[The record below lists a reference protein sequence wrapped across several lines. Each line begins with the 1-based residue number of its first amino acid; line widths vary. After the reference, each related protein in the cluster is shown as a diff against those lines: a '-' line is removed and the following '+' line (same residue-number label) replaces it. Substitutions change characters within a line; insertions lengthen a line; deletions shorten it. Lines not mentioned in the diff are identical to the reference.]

1 MWELDYKESWAPKNR
16 CLWTVVLK
24 KTLESPLD
32 CKEIQPVHPEGDKSW
47 IFIRTDVEAETPILW
62 PPDGESWLIW
72 KDPDVGKDWRQ
83 EEKGDDRGWD
93 GWMASPTLWTWVWA
107 SSGNWWWTSM
117 LQCMGSGKSHTQLS
131 NWTELAEPWVR
142 YNLPNSYL
150 IGLSFSA
157 SLYSSLKRNASPHWW
172 SLLYLSVSVW
182 LMWDWHFHGW
192 SWKDP
197 VIWSWIGPS
206 SYSERNF

>member
-1 MWELDYKESWAPKNR
+1 MLKLELQYFGYLMWRADSFEKTVMLGRVKEGGG
-16 CLWTVVLK
+16 
-24 KTLESPLD
+24 
-32 CKEIQPVHPEGDKSW
+32 GDN
-47 IFIRTDVEAETPILW
+47 
-62 PPDGESWLIW
+62 
-72 KDPDVGKDWRQ
+72 
-83 EEKGDDRGWD
+83 RGWD